1 MTSID
6 ISIAVH
12 TMASRILARA
22 SRLAPAG
29 PSRLFIRAESTAA
42 SAPAF
47 EPALPRGQEPAYD
60 LALEY
65 IEADNAALRKR
76 LDALKAKAGANPTPE
91 QAERI
96 AQLEVNAW
104 INDPATRRL
113 FASTGGTGS
122 MDRAVMRELAQR
134 QWKRE
139 GGLDLLMQRLY
150 QLGVV
155 PDMLPDI
162 LPTADMT
169 VATDGEQI
177 EAGKMLSSSTFAKA
191 PRVHVQLFNHP
202 TTPSAAHPIPEA
214 KFTLLVVDPD
224 SPSHETH
231 SFTQRVHYAKADIS
245 LSVLSGA
252 TDLMTAPGTEL
263 LTYEPPA
270 PAKGSGKH
278 RYVFLLVRQ
287 GDVHHPVTRDN
298 FELREYLNEHKLS
311 YKDVVAASLIRSQWT
326 EEDAEFINSTY
337 ESFRGEPAPEYGL
350 PPKEMRYGYPL
361 NAKQQRAEAIRQE
374 AWDNVLQEIQNLG
387 MGQLPEEKEAA

>member
-1 MTSID
+1 
-6 ISIAVH
+6 
-12 TMASRILARA
+12 MASRLLSRA

-29 PSRLFIRAESTAA
+29 PSRIFVRAESTAA
-42 SAPAF
+42 AAAPTF
-47 EPALPRGQEPAYD
+47 EPALRRGQEPAYD

-65 IEADNAALRKR
+65 IEQDKAAQLKR
-76 LDALKAKAGANPTPE
+76 LEAAKAKAGPNPTPA

-96 AQLEVNAW
+96 RQLEVNAW

-113 FASTGGTGS
+113 FASTNGTGS

-134 QWKRE
+134 AWKRE

-155 PDMLPDI
+155 PDMLPDV

-169 VATDGEQI
+169 VMAENEPI
-177 EAGKMLSSSTFAKA
+177 EAGKIVPSSSFANP

-202 TTPSAAHPIPEA
+202 STPSEVHPTPEA

-231 SFTQRVHYAKADIS
+231 SFTQRVHYAKADIV

-252 TDLMTAPGTEL
+252 TDLIASPGTEL
-263 LTYEPPA
+263 LAYEPPA
-270 PAKGSGKH
+270 PPKGSGKH

-298 FELREYLNEHKLS
+298 FELRAYLAEHNLS
-311 YKDVVAASLIRSQWT
+311 EKDVVAASLIRSQWT
-326 EEDAEFINSTY
+326 EAEAEHINATY
-337 ESFRGEPAPEYGL
+337 EKFRGEPAPVYGL
-350 PPKEMRYGYPL
+350 PPKELRYGYPL
-361 NAKQQRAEAIRQE
+361 NAKQQRAQDARQE
-374 AWDNVLQEIQNLG
+374 AYESVINEMQNI
-387 MGQLPEEKEAA
+387 GQGEPEKQAA